1 MSRYFSLVVM
11 VAFAMTFA
19 TEDCAT
25 AITPS
30 IIQSLGG
37 DGLRRSNDKGVQ
49 AAGNSSDGID
59 LYKARQEAEGKALNS
74 NNLRM
79 AEKIDFTSIDQ
90 LVKSYGYEQK
100 YYHDRAA
107 MKVAAGKDEA
117 SIRQDQGMALDA
129 LKKKNSSG
137 NDQANVY
144 EYMGSLANVQTGLV
158 KGTPAWT
165 RVHDALCAQQTLYKA
180 NFKPDAIYSEDVDQ
194 RINNALAD
202 SAC

>member
-1 MSRYFSLVVM
+1 MNIS
-11 VAFAMTFA
+11 
-19 TEDCAT
+19 
-25 AITPS
+25 
-30 IIQSLGG
+30 
-37 DGLRRSNDKGVQ
+37 
-49 AAGNSSDGID
+49 GI
-59 LYKARQEAEGKALNS
+59 
-74 NNLRM
+74 

-107 MKVAAGKDEA
+107 MKVAAGKDDA
-117 SIRQDQGMALDA
+117 SIRQDLGMSLDA

-137 NDQANVY
+137 NNQDNVT

-180 NFKPDAIYSEDVDQ
+180 NFKPDAIYSEDVESKNQ
-194 RINNALAD
+194 
-202 SAC
+202 